1 MDETKLIDLRMGDS
15 LEELPRI
22 EEGSVNL
29 IMTSPP
35 YADQRKS
42 TYGGVSP
49 DKYIE
54 WFMPIA
60 DEMQKVLSPT
70 GTLVLNIKEK
80 VTNGERNTYV
90 LELILEMRRHGWLWT
105 EELIWHKK
113 NPVPGKWPNRFRD
126 GWERLLQFN
135 KCKKF
140 DMYQDSVMIPAG
152 AWVKERLTRLTD
164 TDKKRNSSANGSGFG
179 RNMSNW
185 VDRDLVYPSNV
196 LLVAS
201 ETSNKGHS
209 AVYPLQLPTWFI
221 KLFSKEGDTVL
232 DPFMGSG
239 TTGVACNNLGRN
251 FIGIE
256 KNEGYFNVAKDRIY
270 GDTTEETTVR

>member
-1 MDETKLIDLRMGDS
+1 LVQLIEGDC
-15 LEELPRI
+15 LVEMQGVEP
-22 EEGSVNL
+22 ESVNL

-42 TYGGVSP
+42 TYGGVTP

-70 GTLVLNIKEK
+70 GTLILNIKEK

-90 LELILEMRRHGWLWT
+90 LELILEMRKHGWLWT
-105 EELIWHKK
+105 EEFIWHKK
-113 NPVPGKWPNRFRD
+113 NASPGKWPNRFRD

-140 DMYQDSVMIPAG
+140 DMYQDSVMVPAG
-152 AWVKERLTRLTD
+152 AWIKERLTRLSEA
-164 TDKKRNSSANGSGFG
+164 DKKRSSSITRSGFG
-179 RNMSNW
+179 RNMANW
-185 VDRDLVYPSNV
+185 LGRDMVYPSNV
-196 LLVAS
+196 LLMAS

-209 AVYPLQLPTWFI
+209 AVYPLPLPTFFI
-221 KLFSKEGDTVL
+221 NLFSKEGDTVL

-239 TTGVACNNLGRN
+239 TTGEAAKRLQRP

-256 KNEGYFNVAKDRIY
+256 KDPGYFQIAKQRI
-270 GDTTEETTVR
+270 EKCESL